1 MATMTG
7 YKMTNKPSRISVAA
21 RTAMR
26 YQDWAT
32 VEACAKEILR
42 QDKTSAEGYFLTGV
56 VERVSRRTV
65 MAIQAFEKA
74 LALDAD
80 RYDAAIEL
88 ANQYS
93 VARRNGEAATL
104 IARYEEKLGNSP
116 MYLDLAGTVYTE
128 IGLSQKA
135 WPLYKKANAL
145 QPGIDLFQ
153 ANLATCGVYL
163 GKIEEARVIY
173 QALLKRFPGHR
184 RNHYQLSRM
193 GKARDAV
200 HVEQMKQIL
209 RTNDDPPSKNI
220 FMYYA
225 IAKELEDLEQW
236 EESFE
241 YYKKAGDAVTTVANY
256 DVVEDIKLIDKIIEV
271 CNAEWLEK
279 GGVLKEG
286 LAKEGGRSMANGS
299 GKTPIF
305 IVGLPRTG
313 TTLTERIVSS
323 HSQVESVGETMFM
336 RMVLRQE
343 SGVQSI
349 EDMNPAMAEAVA
361 KKDMGLIAKGYLDRV
376 NYRLGDEPMFI
387 DKLPFNFLFLGFIA
401 RAWPNA
407 RIIHLRRNPMD
418 ACFSM
423 YKQVFTWAY
432 KFSYSLDWLGRYYVA
447 YDRMLNHWRELL
459 KDRLIEVEYES
470 LVADHE
476 GQTRILLD
484 KLGLDFEQACLDFD
498 QNKTPSATA
507 SSVQVREKAHTRS
520 VNKWKKFER
529 QLQPLREHLESAGI
543 RIE

>member
-1 MATMTG
+1 
-7 YKMTNKPSRISVAA
+7 
-21 RTAMR
+21 
-26 YQDWAT
+26 
-32 VEACAKEILR
+32 
-42 QDKTSAEGYFLTGV
+42 
-56 VERVSRRTV
+56 
-65 MAIQAFEKA
+65 
-74 LALDAD
+74 
-80 RYDAAIEL
+80 
-88 ANQYS
+88 
-93 VARRNGEAATL
+93 
-104 IARYEEKLGNSP
+104 
-116 MYLDLAGTVYTE
+116 
-128 IGLSQKA
+128 
-135 WPLYKKANAL
+135 
-145 QPGIDLFQ
+145 
-153 ANLATCGVYL
+153 
-163 GKIEEARVIY
+163 
-173 QALLKRFPGHR
+173 
-184 RNHYQLSRM
+184 
-193 GKARDAV
+193 
-200 HVEQMKQIL
+200 
-209 RTNDDPPSKNI
+209 
-220 FMYYA
+220 
-225 IAKELEDLEQW
+225 
-236 EESFE
+236 
-241 YYKKAGDAVTTVANY
+241 
-256 DVVEDIKLIDKIIEV
+256 
-271 CNAEWLEK
+271 
-279 GGVLKEG
+279 
-286 LAKEGGRSMANGS
+286 
-299 GKTPIF
+299 
-305 IVGLPRTG
+305 
-313 TTLTERIVSS
+313 
-323 HSQVESVGETMFM
+323 M